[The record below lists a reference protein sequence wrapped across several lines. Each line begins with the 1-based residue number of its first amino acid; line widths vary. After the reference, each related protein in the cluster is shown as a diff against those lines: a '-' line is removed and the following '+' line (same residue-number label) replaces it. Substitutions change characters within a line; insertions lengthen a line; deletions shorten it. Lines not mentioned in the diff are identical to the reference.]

1 MYMLILK
8 KPLVPLTNLKKN
20 RQSEFVD
27 QSEQCSVRDL
37 AARLKYALP

>member
-8 KPLVPLTNLKKN
+8 KPLVSLIDQL
-20 RQSEFVD
+20 EFVD

-37 AARLKYALP
+37 AARFTNSDFHII